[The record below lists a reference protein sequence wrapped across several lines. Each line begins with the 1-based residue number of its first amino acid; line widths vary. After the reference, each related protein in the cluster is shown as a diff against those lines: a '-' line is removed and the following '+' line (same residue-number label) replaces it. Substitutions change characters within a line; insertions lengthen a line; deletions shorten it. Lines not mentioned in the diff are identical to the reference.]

1 MPPIDE
7 FDIRTEIGP
16 LLRRCDRHSLD
27 LYESSVGPDAP
38 TRQQVGVMLVIH
50 QLKEPS
56 QVPISQR
63 SGIDRST
70 ISGIVRR
77 LAKNGLVQLIPSLS
91 DIRAV
96 THFLTIDGFVV
107 LNTSITVLLYNQAK
121 TIETLTIRTEE
132 SRLGTE
138 FALKY

>member
-1 MPPIDE
+1 MTTIDD

-50 QLKEPS
+50 QLKEPT
-56 QVPISQR
+56 QVQISQR

-77 LAKNGLVQLIPSLS
+77 LAKNGGPEEQTSELQSLMRTS
-91 DIRAV
+91 YAV
-96 THFLTIDGFVV
+96 FC
-107 LNTSITVLLYNQAK
+107 
-121 TIETLTIRTEE
+121 
-132 SRLGTE
+132 
-138 FALKY
+138 LKK

>member
-50 QLKEPS
+50 QLKEPT
-56 QVPISQR
+56 QVQISQR
-63 SGIDRST
+63 SGIDRRT

-77 LAKNGLVQLIPSLS
+77 LAKNGLVQLNPALR
-91 DIRAV
+91 DNRAV
-96 THFLTIDGFVV
+96 THSLKLDVIAVLYTSRTV
-107 LNTSITVLLYNQAK
+107 LNEKQAK
-121 TIETLTIRTEE
+121 IMGQRKEE
-132 SRLGTE
+132 
-138 FALKY
+138 

>member
-1 MPPIDE
+1 MTTIDD

-50 QLKEPS
+50 QLKEPT
-56 QVPISQR
+56 QAQISQR

-70 ISGIVRR
+70 IRGIVRR
-77 LAKNGLVQLIPSLS
+77 LAKNGLVQLTDRKST
-91 DIRAV
+91 R
-96 THFLTIDGFVV
+96 
-107 LNTSITVLLYNQAK
+107 LNS
-121 TIETLTIRTEE
+121 
-132 SRLGTE
+132 SH
-138 FALKY
+138 